1 MNIHWMLDIETLD
14 TKPSAVIT
22 QIAAVPFNIYGEIAP
37 PSPFYARISQLDDQM
52 ASGRTIS
59 ASTVVWWLQANETAR
74 ANLVDGTHSGWPLAH
89 ALSKMSEHMHDAGA
103 PPIVW
108 GNGATFDNV
117 ILSNA
122 YDTYGIPRPWSYKAD
137 RCARTMLALAP
148 GITLPRLGT
157 HHDALDDARHQVA
170 LMTAKMR
177 HVGLKTVD

>member
-1 MNIHWMLDIETLD
+1 MNIHWMVDIETLD

-22 QIAAVPFNIYGEIAP
+22 QIAAVPFNINGVLESCA
-37 PSPFYARISQLDDQM
+37 PFYARISQLDDQM
-52 ASGRTIS
+52 ASGRTMS

-74 ANLVDGTHSGWPLAH
+74 ANLVDGTYSGWPLAH
-89 ALSKMSEHMHDAGA
+89 ALSKLSEHLHDAGA
-103 PPIVW
+103 PPIIW

-117 ILSNA
+117 ILSHA
-122 YDTYGIPRPWSYKAD
+122 YDTYGMPRPWNYKGD

-148 GITLPRLGT
+148 GLHLARVGT

-177 HVGLKTVD
+177 HVGLQTVD